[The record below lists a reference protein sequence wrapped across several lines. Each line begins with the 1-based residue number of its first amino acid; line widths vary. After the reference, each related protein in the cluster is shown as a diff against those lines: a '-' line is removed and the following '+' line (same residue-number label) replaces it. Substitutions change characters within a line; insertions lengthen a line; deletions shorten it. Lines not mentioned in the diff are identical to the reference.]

1 MPYNP
6 NFINQ
11 FPVDLP
17 TLSQENQMHAYDN
30 GQPIHHSRYSFIFNE
45 RRNLS
50 FMTAHNIDGNSLIPE
65 GTIQRRN
72 RFRFDPEVENRVQ
85 LDNDQ
90 GYKNNDWD
98 RGHLVRRRSMH
109 WGNDVAAAES
119 ADHETFF
126 WTNIAP
132 QHHRLH
138 DTAWGSI
145 EDWMLAYADQSNQK
159 VNVFTGP
166 VFTSMDPEIINA
178 PEEEPFKLPAGFW
191 KIFALPIDEHLTASG
206 FLVWQRDYDQPEP
219 LHFDPI
225 LEQVRITTIEYL
237 TGLNFEDLRNADT
250 LLYNQ
255 PVQASTELLIA
266 APETISLR
274 RSAFN
279 FQRSIVVHPTD
290 LYISKTIVSPDIR
303 EELKHRNFSKPLQFL
318 QK

>member
-6 NFINQ
+6 NFIDQ
-11 FPVDLP
+11 FPVQLP
-17 TLSQENQMHAYDN
+17 LLSAENMLHAFDN
-30 GQPIHHSRYSFIFNE
+30 GNPTHHSRYSFIFNE
-45 RRNLS
+45 HRKLS
-50 FMTAHNIDGNSLIPE
+50 LVTAHNIDGDTIIPE
-65 GTIQRRN
+65 GIIKRKN
-72 RFRFDPEVENRVQ
+72 GFRFDPDVSRQVQ

-109 WGNDVAAAES
+109 WGNDIAEAEM
-119 ADHETFF
+119 ADRETFY

-166 VFTSMDPEIINA
+166 VFTGNDPEILND
-178 PEEEPFKLPAGFW
+178 PEEQPFQLPAGFW
-191 KIFALPIDEHLTASG
+191 KIFALQVGENLTASG
-206 FLVWQRDYDQPEP
+206 FLVWQRDYDQSIP
-219 LHFDPI
+219 LQFDPI

-237 TGLNFEDLRNADT
+237 TGLNFADLRNADT

-255 PVQASTELLIA
+255 PVQATTERMISN
-266 APETISLR
+266 PETIALR
-274 RSAFN
+274 RPAFN
-279 FQRSIVVHPTD
+279 FQRSIVTHPSD
-290 LYISKTIVSPDIR
+290 LYISKTEVSRKARKAMQFKNVSKGLQIV
-303 EELKHRNFSKPLQFL
+303 Q
-318 QK
+318 